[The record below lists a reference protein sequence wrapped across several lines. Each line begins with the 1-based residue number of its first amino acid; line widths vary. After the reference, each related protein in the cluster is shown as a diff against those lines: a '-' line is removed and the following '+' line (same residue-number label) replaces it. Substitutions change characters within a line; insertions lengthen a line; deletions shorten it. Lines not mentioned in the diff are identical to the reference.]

1 MSYRNVLF
9 CSGGKDSVASLLLAR
24 IHNEPLDA
32 VVFCEVMFDEETSGE
47 HPLHIEFV
55 NNKLK
60 PFVEKEI
67 GVPFIILRSD
77 RTYVSSFKHIRSKG
91 TYKGCMA
98 GFPIPGR
105 CEINRDCKM
114 NPIRKFRKQHNIE
127 TEYVGI
133 AIDEPERLA
142 RLDGKTKI
150 SLLAKYGYTE
160 EMAKELC
167 IKYDL
172 LSPIYETS
180 KRNGCWFCMNCNNK
194 HWIEMINDYPQL
206 FERLIQL
213 EKDFPNRARRCLTRD
228 ETPTELQARLQV
240 YTNQLSFF

>member
-1 MSYRNVLF
+1 MKHVLF
-9 CSGGKDSVASLLLAR
+9 CSGGKDSVASLILAKL
-24 IHNEPLDA
+24 HNEPLDA

-47 HPLHIEFV
+47 HPLHISFV

-60 PFVEKEI
+60 SFVEKEI
-67 GVPFIILRSD
+67 GVPFIVVRSD
-77 RTYVSSFKHIRSKG
+77 RTYVSRFKHIRSKG

-133 AIDEPERLA
+133 AIGEPERLA

-172 LSPIYETS
+172 LSPIYEIS
-180 KRNGCWFCMNCNNK
+180 KRNGCWFCMNCGNK
-194 HWIEMINDYPQL
+194 EWIWLIKNKPEL
-206 FERLIQL
+206 FDLLVELERKHPHRMRQ
-213 EKDFPNRARRCLTRD
+213 CLTRD
-228 ETPTELQARLQV
+228 ETATELQTRLQV
-240 YTNQLSFF
+240 YTNQLSFFE